1 MEYLDPEEEF
11 EMMHADELELMNEI
25 DFETQGNLITN
36 YDQGLEPY

>member
-25 DFETQGNLITN
+25 DYETTGNLNTN
-36 YDQGLEPY
+36 